1 MAKKWV
7 AVYHEDD
14 LPYGEEIRISIE
26 GVESGFVAV
35 PENGDELC
43 LFPASSP
50 EEARE
55 DLAYTFA
62 GYDTFRWLDE
72 D

>member
-1 MAKKWV
+1 MARKWV
-7 AVYHEDD
+7 AVYNEEDM
-14 LPYGEEIRISIE
+14 PYGDEIRISIE
-26 GVESGFVAV
+26 GVECGFVAV
-35 PENGDELC
+35 PENGDDLG
-43 LFPASSP
+43 LYPADTI
-50 EEARE
+50 EEARD

>member
-7 AVYHEDD
+7 AVYQEDD

-26 GVESGFVAV
+26 RLDAGFVAV
-35 PENGDELC
+35 PESGEELC
-43 LFPASSP
+43 LFPADTP

-55 DLAYTFA
+55 DLAYTFT

>member
-1 MAKKWV
+1 MASKWI
-7 AVYHEDD
+7 AAYNEDD
-14 LPYGEEIRISIE
+14 LPYGDEIRISIE

-35 PENGDELC
+35 PENGEELC
-43 LFPASSP
+43 LFPSPTP

-55 DLAYTFA
+55 ELAYNFA

>member
-1 MAKKWV
+1 MASKWI
-7 AVYHEDD
+7 AAYNEDD
-14 LPYGEEIRISIE
+14 LPYGDEIRISIE

-35 PENGDELC
+35 PENGEELC
-43 LFPASSP
+43 LFPSPTP

-55 DLAYTFA
+55 ELAYN
-62 GYDTFRWLDE
+62 FRWLDE

>member
-7 AVYHEDD
+7 AVYNEDD
-14 LPYGEEIRISIE
+14 MPYGEEIRVSIE
-26 GVESGFVAV
+26 GVEAGFVAV
-35 PENGDELC
+35 PENGDDLC
-43 LFPASSP
+43 LFPSATP

-62 GYDTFRWLDE
+62 GYETFRWLDE